1 MILISH
7 NMNTGVII
15 EHVRNVMNKCAY
27 TTMLEQ
33 SQLVHTSISN
43 MLIFSDKYSS
53 CLLWCH
59 EI

>member
-1 MILISH
+1 
-7 NMNTGVII
+7 MNTGVIN

-33 SQLVHTSISN
+33 SKLVHTSISN

-59 EI
+59 QYMQF